1 MPGHFLRRELRRRE
15 PQGAGRRDRLVH
27 LCQQEGRTHAFLE
40 GVLQGSYH
48 HVFHAN
54 VLLLHE
60 LGVTVAN
67 AAAAH
72 MHGGT
77 GLGDGPRNLL
87 QLLLDAVMQIVGG
100 DDGS

>member
-1 MPGHFLRRELRRRE
+1 MTGAWALPKERAEKEGA
-15 PQGAGRRDRLVH
+15 AGRRDRLVH
-27 LCQQEGRTHAFLE
+27 LCQQDRRTHAFLE
-40 GVLQGSYH
+40 GILQGSHH
-48 HVFHAN
+48 HVFHTN